1 MCVLSKIRLKCL
13 IKKNITSIKKQ
24 VFPPE
29 NLLFNNLLLIK
40 AEDTEYLSH
49 DRAVIYDNRVHCIVF
64 RLQSDM
70 TVFFIESLDRSG
82 IINHSDYQITIMRR
96 IACFYKIWSP
106 LKIPT
111 LIMESPFTF
120 KIKEVPE
127 GTTSAGIGK

>member
-13 IKKNITSIKKQ
+13 IKKNITSIKKAG
-24 VFPPE
+24 FPSGE
-29 NLLFNNLLLIK
+29 SAFLIIFLLIK

-96 IACFYKIWSP
+96 IACFYKNLVAAENTHVNHGI
-106 LKIPT
+106 T
-111 LIMESPFTF
+111 LYL
-120 KIKEVPE
+120 
-127 GTTSAGIGK
+127 